1 MEMEY
6 NISVRLFPSQCQICH
21 QKVLNLHI
29 FFYFEKQVFF
39 KLLCSIPTKTWCKCS
54 CCRKTLMFITKK
66 RQFTSQ
72 WYVVIQKRSIC
83 LTRDKKMRHNQCRGG
98 RAIVKH
104 LSYWWSASPAALWFG
119 CCPFH
124 AFCFA
129 ALAWLNHGVAVLQL
143 RPISTGKLHLLHTCG
158 GFLAA
163 LAIVYH
169 CVGFHRVPEH
179 THRKTS

>member
-1 MEMEY
+1 M
-6 NISVRLFPSQCQICH
+6 
-21 QKVLNLHI
+21 
-29 FFYFEKQVFF
+29 FF

-119 CCPFH
+119 RCPFH

-179 THRKTS
+179 THRERPVNEVCTSYSN